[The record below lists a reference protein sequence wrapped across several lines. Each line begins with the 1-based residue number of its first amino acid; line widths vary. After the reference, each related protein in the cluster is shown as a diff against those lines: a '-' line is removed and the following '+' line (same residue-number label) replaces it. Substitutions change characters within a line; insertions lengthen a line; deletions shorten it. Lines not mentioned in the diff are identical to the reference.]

1 MYWQEEDDP
10 NETYQVPD
18 DVFDVVFKLAGG
30 QLVVDHARALADAVC
45 AKLNTDTHSQIGIHP
60 IRVAESGNGWQR
72 PGAGGEMLHLSR
84 RTKLVLRVH
93 RSVYE
98 DVLRLSDSTLEIN
111 GQALK
116 VGVGSVRKLTAM
128 TTLFTHGIACDEVQ
142 SESQFLVD
150 MASALQTMEIRVK
163 KMICGTTNSI
173 QTDKG
178 SIFTRA
184 LMVANLTPEESVLVQ
199 QQGIGSDRLMGCGL
213 FVAHRGIDAVFT
225 EQQTL

>member
-60 IRVAESGNGWQR
+60 IRVAESGNGWLR